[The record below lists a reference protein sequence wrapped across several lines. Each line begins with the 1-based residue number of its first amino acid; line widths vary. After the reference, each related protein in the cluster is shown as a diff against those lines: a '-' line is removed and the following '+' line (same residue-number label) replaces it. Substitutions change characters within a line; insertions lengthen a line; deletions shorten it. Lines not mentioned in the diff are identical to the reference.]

1 MRPLVARLPALLFLL
16 LAGAVILSGRIPHR
30 VAYDQLLY
38 HQQAIEIF
46 ARQWPTPDL
55 SDYLSATTPAFHL
68 ALSLLVRAGLIGVV
82 GMQWICAGITFA
94 MLWWLGGVA
103 ATSLRPWHAAAAVMP
118 VGLSMYVF
126 ASGAWVL
133 PDNLAWLGVLAMV
146 LLALT
151 PRFGVR
157 ELALGGV
164 VLVALVCTRQIHA
177 WTGGLLVAAAWLSES
192 RRPALAAGAL
202 VPTGL
207 VGDVRT
213 VLFSHLGRRCVMAA
227 IALVAC
233 LPAMLVLVHFLG
245 LWGGL
250 VPPTFQYQYHMANPA
265 GPAFVLAVFGFVA
278 IFFSGWVLPRV
289 LEAWRRHV
297 GWMVAFTLLGVV
309 LAVVPVTT
317 AGTNADYFAG
327 RRTGLWDVAAKLP
340 IIAHHA
346 STLIVI
352 LTLGGMQALGAFL
365 ASWRARSAII
375 VACAFL
381 GYGLAMAA
389 GGELWQRYAE
399 PFALI
404 MMVVVLGLDARHRT
418 DIVPTSTTRLNRMVS
433 VGAPAGALALAAL
446 FAALVARDL
455 HKPGGQRVTDPAPP
469 SVTASEQHPV
479 PRRDSPW
486 DRYMMR
492 TPEWRKSSP

>member
-16 LAGAVILSGRIPHR
+16 VAGGVILSGLIPHR

-46 ARQWPTPDL
+46 ARQWPSPDL
-55 SDYLSATTPAFHL
+55 SDYLSATTPGFHL
-68 ALSLLVRAGLIGVV
+68 ALSLLVRAGLIGVM

-103 ATSLRPWHAAAAVMP
+103 VTSLRPWHAAAAVMP

-126 ASGAWVL
+126 ASGVWVL
-133 PDNLAWLGVLAMV
+133 PDNLAWLGVLAV
-146 LLALT
+146 TLLALA
-151 PRFGVR
+151 PRFDVR
-157 ELALGGV
+157 HLALGGIL
-164 VLVALVCTRQIHA
+164 LVALVCTRQVHA
-177 WTGGLLVAAAWLSES
+177 WTAGLLIAAAWLSPV
-192 RRPALAAGAL
+192 RHPGDARAGAM
-202 VPTGL
+202 PTGL
-207 VGDVRT
+207 VGDLRELLVAR
-213 VLFSHLGRRCVMAA
+213 LGRRCVMAA
-227 IALVAC
+227 LAALAC
-233 LPAMLVLVHFLG
+233 LPATLVLVHFYG

-278 IFFSGWVLPRV
+278 CFSAGWVLPRLV
-289 LEAWRRHV
+289 EGLRTRPAF
-297 GWMVAFTLLGVV
+297 VAGFMLAGFL
-309 LAVVPVTT
+309 LAVLPVTT

-327 RRTGLWDVAAKLP
+327 RRSGLWDIAARLP
-340 IIAHHA
+340 MIAGHASVFIIALA
-346 STLIVI
+346 TV
-352 LTLGGMQALGAFL
+352 GAAALGACL
-365 ASWRARSAII
+365 SSWRGRPALI
-375 VACAFL
+375 VACAFV

-404 MMVVVLGLDARHRT
+404 MMVVVLGLESVHR
-418 DIVPTSTTRLNRMVS
+418 VQPRRGEPGRLERLAPL
-433 VGAPAGALALAAL
+433 GACVLALLFVAL
-446 FAALVARDL
+446 NVRDIR
-455 HKPGGQRVTDPAPP
+455 KPNTQRVTDPAPP
-469 SVTASEQHPV
+469 SVTPSEQHPV